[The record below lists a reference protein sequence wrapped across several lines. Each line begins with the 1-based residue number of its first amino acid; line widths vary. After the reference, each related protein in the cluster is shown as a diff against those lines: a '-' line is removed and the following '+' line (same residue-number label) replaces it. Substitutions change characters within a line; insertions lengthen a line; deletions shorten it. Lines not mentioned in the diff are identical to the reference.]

1 MSRVYEL
8 LIHTLTA
15 PYTWFLVLLHS
26 EATRWSYK
34 WLEWVK
40 ELDQCSGFLC
50 KPSRNINKCSADISQ
65 ELTDG
70 QMTQYTCSVFHIA
83 LYSPLKRQKRSGLRP
98 RRCHRSTLIA
108 FGLSVRTGR
117 THLKYTHTETLCTC
131 TYVNEYVYVCV
142 CPNTAENTA
151 PRVFG
156 WRNNAEWWDG
166 QRNRRNAE
174 VSHDMKVKTNRKK
187 NTQHCDVLVS
197 YSTQRRIKAFTL
209 KLHPVPEN
217 LISQYPI
224 ISQHRRRCG
233 LRGLH

>member
-142 CPNTAENTA
+142 CA
-151 PRVFG
+151 PTL
-156 WRNNAEWWDG
+156 
-166 QRNRRNAE
+166 Q
-174 VSHDMKVKTNRKK
+174 K
-187 NTQHCDVLVS
+187 TQHLVS
-197 YSTQRRIKAFTL
+197 LGEGITL
-209 KLHPVPEN
+209 SDGMGRETGETLRFHMTWRWKQTGKKIHNTVMFSSATP
-217 LISQYPI
+217 
-224 ISQHRRRCG
+224 HRDE
-233 LRGLH
+233 